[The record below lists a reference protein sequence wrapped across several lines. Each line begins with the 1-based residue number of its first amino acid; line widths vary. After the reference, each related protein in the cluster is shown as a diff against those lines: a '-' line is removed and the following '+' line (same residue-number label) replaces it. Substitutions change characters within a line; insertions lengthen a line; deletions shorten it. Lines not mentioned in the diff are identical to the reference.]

1 MATRKALQRKQ
12 QQKKMGQLEQSL
24 VRFRDV
30 VDQATVQS
38 KKDAAECEQLTG
50 QLAAFA
56 ERGEPTQADFAALK
70 RDLPRLVEEQS
81 RVVERL
87 GDSPVGQS
95 VLLFTQWN
103 RMILK
108 VVQYEDERARERELA
123 LDEARQLVQ
132 QQNAMGQQ
140 LNERVVALESECQE
154 LRELQ
159 QQCRICYEDRPLH
172 VLVPCG
178 HTACEHCAPQLRR
191 CACCRAKIKSTCKLH
206 L

>member
-12 QQKKMGQLEQSL
+12 REKQMGQLDRGL
-24 VRFRDV
+24 VKLRDV
-30 VDQATVQS
+30 VDQAAVQS
-38 KKDAAECEQLTG
+38 KKDALECALLSSQLTTYV
-50 QLAAFA
+50 
-56 ERGEPTQADFAALK
+56 ERAEPTQADFTALK
-70 RDLPRLVEEQS
+70 RDLPQLVAEQS

-87 GDSPVGQS
+87 GDSPIGHS
-95 VLLFTQWN
+95 ALLFTQWN
-103 RMILK
+103 RLILK
-108 VVQYEDERARERELA
+108 VVQYEDARAHERELA
-123 LDEARQLVQ
+123 LEEARQLAQ
-132 QQNAMGQQ
+132 QQEASEQQ
-140 LNERVVALESECQE
+140 LKERVVTLESECQE

-178 HTACEHCAPQLRR
+178 HTACEHCAPQLRQ

>member
-12 QQKKMGQLEQSL
+12 QEKVGLQLERSL
-24 VRFRDV
+24 VKFRDV

-38 KKDAAECEQLTG
+38 KKDAAECEQLTS
-50 QLAAFA
+50 QLAAYA
-56 ERGEPTQADFAALK
+56 DQGEPTQADFAALK

-108 VVQYEDERARERELA
+108 VVQYEDERTRERELA
-123 LDEARQLVQ
+123 LLEFGQLALQLEAAGQL
-132 QQNAMGQQ
+132 MK
-140 LNERVVALESECQE
+140 ERVVALESECQE
-154 LRELQ
+154 LRELH

-178 HTACEHCAPQLRR
+178 HTACDHCAPQLRR